1 MNSCRERRAPRV
13 TERGADS
20 HSHLGFAF
28 TVGPLSSSVSSS
40 AKWYFYSI
48 FQVFVCVTIKWYRL
62 GWTKRLDAVPDS
74 EQVVG
79 ECRWFGGGPQGD
91 WIPLT
96 FHVRTLGHPIS
107 VIVGFSPSVT
117 LGFSAHLLSLKNG

>member
-1 MNSCRERRAPRV
+1 MNSCREGHPAV
-13 TERGADS
+13 MERGADS

-48 FQVFVCVTIKWYRL
+48 FQDFLCMTIKWYRL
-62 GWTKRLDAVPDS
+62 GWTKRAVQCLTQRRWLVS
-74 EQVVG
+74 V
-79 ECRWFGGGPQGD
+79 RWFGGGPHGD

-96 FHVRTLGHPIS
+96 FHVRTLGHHTS
-107 VIVGFSPSVT
+107 VIVVFSPSAT